1 MSDTA
6 TNTAD
11 TVTMESGRPARPA
24 KMAAVAEIA
33 SKLGESQAVFVTE
46 YRGLNVKQL
55 AGIRNALRPS
65 EAEVVVYKN
74 TLARLAV
81 KDTGFAALDEF
92 LVGPTALT
100 FVTGDVAA
108 AAKAIRD
115 SSRTLPALVVK
126 GGVLGGNA
134 LSAADVTA
142 LADLPSREQLLA
154 QLAGAMQAPLVKT
167 ARLLQAVPAKFAYG
181 LQALIEKQAA

>member
-6 TNTAD
+6 TIHAAKEPRAD
-11 TVTMESGRPARPA
+11 KVATVVEIGARLNKA
-24 KMAAVAEIA
+24 
-33 SKLGESQAVFVTE
+33 QAIFVTE
-46 YRGLNVKQL
+46 YRGLTVSQL
-55 AGIRNALRPS
+55 AAVRNALRPS
-65 EAEVVVYKN
+65 GAECVVYKN

-81 KDTGFAALDEF
+81 KDTEFAALDEF

-100 FVTGDVAA
+100 FVGGDVAA

-115 SSRTLPALVVK
+115 QSKANPDLVVK

-134 LSAADVTA
+134 LSPADVQA

-154 QLAGAMQAPLVKT
+154 QLAGAFQAPLVKT
-167 ARLLQAVPAKFAYG
+167 ARLLQAPITKFGYG
-181 LQALIEKQAA
+181 VKALIDQQAA